1 MHSHQGTSEPYG
13 TEGGRGGMAMS
24 GGIVSAR
31 LEDMAGALETT
42 PEELR
47 EPVQAEKIPSSWA
60 GSLTIRLS

>member
-1 MHSHQGTSEPYG
+1 
-13 TEGGRGGMAMS
+13 MS

-47 EPVQAEKIPSSWA
+47 EPVQAEKIPSS
-60 GSLTIRLS
+60 